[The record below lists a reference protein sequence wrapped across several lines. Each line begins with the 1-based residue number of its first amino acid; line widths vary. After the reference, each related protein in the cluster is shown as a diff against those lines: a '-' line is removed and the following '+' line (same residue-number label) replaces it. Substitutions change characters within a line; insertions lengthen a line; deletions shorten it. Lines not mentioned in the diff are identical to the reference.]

1 MPLAIGNP
9 DWLDGRIGSATPLAS
24 DDERMR
30 FVIDLAVENVERGSG
45 GPFAAAVFESETGL
59 LLAAAV
65 NSVLR
70 LGNPVMHAEMM
81 AIMLAAARRGSYTL
95 ASPGAPACE
104 LVSSCEPCA
113 MCLGATLWSG
123 VRQLTYGSP
132 REDALALG
140 FEEGPVFPESYAYLR
155 ERGIAVVP
163 GVLRDEARRPLE
175 RYRERGG
182 PIYNG

>member
-1 MPLAIGNP
+1 VTSLAITIP
-9 DWLDGRIGSATPLAS
+9 DWLNERTASVLPLPSEA
-24 DDERMR
+24 ERMR
-30 FVIDLAVENVERGSG
+30 FVIDLALENVERREG
-45 GPFAAAVFESETGL
+45 GPFAAAVFEVQSGKI
-59 LLAAAV
+59 LAAGV

-70 LGNPVMHAEMM
+70 LANPVLHAEVM
-81 AIMLAAARRGSYTL
+81 AVMFATARVGSYRL
-95 ASPGAPACE
+95 ESPACE

-123 VRQLTYGSP
+123 ARRLVYGAP
-132 REDALALG
+132 REDALGLG

-155 ERGIAVVP
+155 ERGIAVVA

-175 RYRERGG
+175 RYRELAG